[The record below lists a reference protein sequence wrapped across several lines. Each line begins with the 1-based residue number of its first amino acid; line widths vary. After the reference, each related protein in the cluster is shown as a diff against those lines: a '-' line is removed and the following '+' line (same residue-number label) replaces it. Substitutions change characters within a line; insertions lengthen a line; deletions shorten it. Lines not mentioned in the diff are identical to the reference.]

1 MTRDAPTAAGIGT
14 GPRGPR
20 TEPVWREE
28 THRTRPLHRQRS
40 TYHSRSFCVPIHDP
54 RPIGPTLPPHIPIRS
69 YPGDAVPVSAATR
82 GTDPS
87 RPFKEIT
94 PSSSP
99 DNCPAYPPPQI
110 PLHTAAVLDSL
121 CVDPDPAM
129 PIERPLRAPPP
140 RNPHQ
145 AHSTTTQ
152 RTHVRCVRL
161 EANTGIRGAPRAQSP
176 LFGGRGRAPLAPS
189 PAHTR
194 CIKTSTIY
202 TSRVCHNFV
211 HMRCICARCAL
222 IGDGAPH
229 APTP

>member
-1 MTRDAPTAAGIGT
+1 MFPVASRVSLPALHAISTSLSPFLGRHEHRSRSCGNPPPKPPKRASLEMTRDAPTAAGIGT

-69 YPGDAVPVSAATR
+69 HPGDAVPVSAAAR

-99 DNCPAYPPPQI
+99 DNCPAYPPPSFHSTPQ
-110 PLHTAAVLDSL
+110 PSWTL
-121 CVDPDPAM
+121 CVSI
-129 PIERPLRAPPP
+129 PIPRCPLRD
-140 RNPHQ
+140 H
-145 AHSTTTQ
+145 
-152 RTHVRCVRL
+152 
-161 EANTGIRGAPRAQSP
+161 
-176 LFGGRGRAPLAPS
+176 
-189 PAHTR
+189 
-194 CIKTSTIY
+194 
-202 TSRVCHNFV
+202 
-211 HMRCICARCAL
+211 
-222 IGDGAPH
+222 
-229 APTP
+229 